1 LQQARTRYETAV
13 DTRALSEQ
21 SLKNEQSR
29 FQYGVSTVALV
40 IQAQKDLAAN
50 QDAEVQAMANYTH
63 ARIAYDLA
71 LGRTLEINHISFEEA
86 VSGHVQRESSIPDS
100 VPGAKKPEAAKSGL
114 EPLLKQEFLK

>member
-1 LQQARTRYETAV
+1 V
-13 DTRALSEQ
+13 DTRALSEE

-29 FQYGVSTVALV
+29 FQYGVATVANV

-63 ARIAYDLA
+63 AKIAYDLA
-71 LGRTLEINHISFEEA
+71 LGRTFEVNHISMEEA
-86 VSGHVQRESSIPDS
+86 ASGHVQRESSIPDS

-114 EPLLKQEFLK
+114 EPLLRPEFLK